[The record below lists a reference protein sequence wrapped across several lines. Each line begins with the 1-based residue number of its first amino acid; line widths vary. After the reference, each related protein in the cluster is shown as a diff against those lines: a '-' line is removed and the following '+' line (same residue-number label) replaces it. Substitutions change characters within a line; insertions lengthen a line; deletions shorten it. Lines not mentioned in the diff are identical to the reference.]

1 MHELVIAESIIEMAV
16 AEAKKRNSPSIET
29 IKLRLGEFTGVV
41 REALEFGFEIARQG
55 TLAKTAV
62 LDIEIVPL
70 KTRCP
75 QCGLTGQPVDDF
87 CFLCAGCRSP
97 VEIISGREM
106 QVEYLE
112 LTEEEESVAS
122 DHALSS

>member
-1 MHELVIAESIIEMAV
+1 
-16 AEAKKRNSPSIET
+16 
-29 IKLRLGEFTGVV
+29 V

-55 TLAKTAV
+55 TPAEAAALE
-62 LDIEIVPL
+62 IEIVPL

-75 QCGLTGQPVDDF
+75 QCGLTDHPVDDF
-87 CFLCAGCRSP
+87 GFVCAACGSP

-112 LTEEEESVAS
+112 LAEEPVTR
-122 DHALSS
+122 D